1 MYRMGQE
8 EVDAVA
14 RVVKSG
20 ELFRIASKN
29 HEVDNFEK
37 ELAEKVGVDYALF
50 LTGGTTA
57 LLTGLMGLG
66 VGPGDEVIVPA
77 YTFMASAMAVI
88 AVGAIPVIAECDE
101 TLGLDP
107 DDIERKISPHTKA
120 IIPVHMLGLPCDMD
134 RIMDVANRH
143 GLKVMEDSCQAVG
156 GSYKG
161 KRLGTIG
168 HAGAYSFN
176 YYKVISCGEG
186 GALLTNDRN
195 VFEVAVYQHDGGS
208 AFRDDYVELNR
219 DKYEDK
225 DTNSLY
231 PIYDKYKIPV
241 FAGIQCR
248 QSEING
254 AFMRV
259 QLERLDGILADL
271 RGVKKQIIEAVSH
284 VSKLQL
290 LKSNDPD
297 GDCGTHL
304 GFTFPDEDKAR
315 QFASSEGVNGGLPID
330 SGRHVYTNWVPITN
344 KRGAYHH
351 LMNPFE
357 NPKNQGLNANYDK
370 SVCPLTLD
378 YLKRTVAIA
387 MNPDWTEDQVQNKI
401 DSIILAAKNL

>member
-37 ELAEKVGVDYALF
+37 ELAEKLGVNYALF

-107 DDIERKISPHTKA
+107 ADVEKKISPHTKA
-120 IIPVHMLGLPCDMD
+120 IIPVHMLGFPCDMD
-134 RIMDVANRH
+134 GIMDVANRH
-143 GLKVMEDSCQAVG
+143 GLKVLEDSCQAVG

-161 KRLGTIG
+161 KRLGSIG

-186 GALLTNDRN
+186 GALLTNDRE

-219 DKYEDK
+219 GMFEDK

-231 PIYDKYKIPV
+231 PIYDKYRIPV

-271 RGVKKQIIEAVSH
+271 RRIKKQILEGLSNVSN
-284 VSKLQL
+284 LQL
-290 LKSNDPD
+290 LKSNDTD
-297 GDCGTHL
+297 GDCATHI
-304 GFTFPDEDKAR
+304 GFTFQDEEKAR
-315 QFASSEGVNGGLPID
+315 QFASIAGGGLPID

-357 NPKNQGLNANYDK
+357 MPQNEGLNANYGED
-370 SVCPLTLD
+370 VCPLTLD
-378 YLKRTVAIA
+378 HLKRTVVIAI
-387 MNPDWTEDQVQNKI
+387 NLDWTQEEVQNKI
-401 DSIILAAKNL
+401 DSITLAAQNL

>member
-37 ELAEKVGVDYALF
+37 ELAEKVGVEYALF

-208 AFRDDYVELNR
+208 AFRD
-219 DKYEDK
+219 
-225 DTNSLY
+225 
-231 PIYDKYKIPV
+231 
-241 FAGIQCR
+241 
-248 QSEING
+248 
-254 AFMRV
+254 
-259 QLERLDGILADL
+259 
-271 RGVKKQIIEAVSH
+271 
-284 VSKLQL
+284 
-290 LKSNDPD
+290 
-297 GDCGTHL
+297 
-304 GFTFPDEDKAR
+304 
-315 QFASSEGVNGGLPID
+315 
-330 SGRHVYTNWVPITN
+330 
-344 KRGAYHH
+344 
-351 LMNPFE
+351 
-357 NPKNQGLNANYDK
+357 
-370 SVCPLTLD
+370 
-378 YLKRTVAIA
+378 
-387 MNPDWTEDQVQNKI
+387 
-401 DSIILAAKNL
+401 